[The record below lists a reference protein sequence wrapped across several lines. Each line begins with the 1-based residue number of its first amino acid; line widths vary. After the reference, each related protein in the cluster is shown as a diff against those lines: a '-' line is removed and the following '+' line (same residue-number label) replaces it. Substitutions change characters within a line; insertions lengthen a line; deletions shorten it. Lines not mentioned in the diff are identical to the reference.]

1 MANDALL
8 SMLISVC
15 LSING
20 SIWRVYDIEEDRLKY
35 NYEGTLSAAWVN
47 LLQQRSCNLHW
58 LCLIHCQY
66 STTIHISCRCS
77 LLLNC
82 QYLTAIHWACFVPIF
97 FAYTLPIFWY
107 MLCVFLAFTSLPTM
121 YCLYIS
127 SNSTYIGNI
136 LCSHNISVLC
146 VDGLHNAYSQLL
158 QILDLNIFEDRP
170 CFPQITHEKED
181 KTRFGWDPDLSSNW
195 WTKSGSSARP
205 GLVPN

>member
-1 MANDALL
+1 MQPSLA
-8 SMLISVC
+8 V
-15 LSING
+15 
-20 SIWRVYDIEEDRLKY
+20 
-35 NYEGTLSAAWVN
+35 
-47 LLQQRSCNLHW
+47 Q
-58 LCLIHCQY
+58 LIHCQY
-66 STTIHISCRCS
+66 STTKHISCRCS

-107 MLCVFLAFTSLPTM
+107 MLCVFLAFTLLPTI

-170 CFPQITHEKED
+170 CFPQITHKEED
-181 KTRFGWDPDLSSNW
+181 KTWFGWEWILSQTRPSSKLIVKVLNPNLNFILDLILDLLLPDYWSCRRYSSE
-195 WTKSGSSARP
+195 SAVQS
-205 GLVPN
+205 LVM